1 MGLPRGSSFALYG
14 SENLPDMDNV
24 RVIPKQGVY
33 TSIMFNP
40 PESADNDI
48 IEWGTISAGVTL
60 PANAQAD
67 KEQVFLSSDFMEDI
81 SILPGPNDLAPGSSL
96 APSGGN
102 IVLTGTYPFITY
114 RIYMFS
120 DYNTVLTQ
128 FSYYQAS
135 LFRKIPVVEDVTITY
150 MPQTKIVYQG
160 KL

>member
-48 IEWGTISAGVTL
+48 IEWGTISAGVIL

-96 APSGGN
+96 PPIGGN

-150 MPQTKIVYQG
+150 MPQTKIVYQS